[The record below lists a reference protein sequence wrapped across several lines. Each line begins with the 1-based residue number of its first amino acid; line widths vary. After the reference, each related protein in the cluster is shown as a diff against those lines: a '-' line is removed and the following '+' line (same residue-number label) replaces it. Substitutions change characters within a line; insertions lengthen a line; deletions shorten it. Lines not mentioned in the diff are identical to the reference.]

1 MQRDHPDR
9 PVAGVS
15 VVVLCG
21 GSVLLIRRRQAPR
34 VGQWSL
40 PGGAQELGETVE
52 HTARRELREETGLSV
67 GRLRLIDVV
76 DLIDR
81 DEGAHVV
88 QHYTLIDFATE
99 LGAAEPRAGGDAAEI
114 RWAPLDGLEAYNLW
128 DDTRR
133 VIELAA
139 TRRPR

>member
-9 PVAGVS
+9 PVVGVG
-15 VVVLCG
+15 VVALRG
-21 GSVLLIRRRQAPR
+21 DSVLLIRRRQAPR

-40 PGGAQELGETVE
+40 PGGAQELGETVK
-52 HTARRELREETGLSV
+52 HAARRELREETGLDA

-99 LGAAEPRAGGDAAEI
+99 LGEAEPRAGGDAAEV

-128 DDTRR
+128 DETRR